1 MDLLLTLP
9 EQSQFSN
16 PLVELNSKRVQQWV
30 DELPLLNVA
39 HSVVALKDALDMLN
53 QEPLSD
59 KERLK
64 LLEIYRVPF
73 ETVFR
78 SFDRSNLRH
87 IPLSPEERQQ
97 VVADMG
103 KTCQSLAG
111 GYKLLVQHGFDN
123 GVDLHKD
130 TSALLALRRAI
141 EALSLGMIHA
151 FRMYA
156 PVPMFSCLEINQLFY
171 YAEQRGVQ
179 DVACAAH
186 KKDTDAPSVSR
197 LYKQI
202 MLLAIT
208 DPYRLSEG
216 EADKVFALLEKYTND
231 CVISPDS
238 TAHEGEGFFCIDLVA
253 DSTPVKFSKDVVARG
268 EVPRIIDARPVM
280 EKITSTVDEKNE
292 LASKISPHLQA
303 RDMQRKKRYAA
314 DGKVRLAVGVENIH
328 ALLSAR
334 LHRKGKAPGLLD
346 WSVVNES
353 AGGFMLRS
361 QTAGPDAVSV
371 DDMVGI
377 EDAGQRLMVAIVR
390 WLRSEDTSTVGMGV
404 EFIPAEVEPVLC
416 RFMSAVGEEQF
427 IGGLFLPRIKKLN
440 LASSLM
446 LPAGYYEFQ
455 KTVTLF
461 IGEREMEVRMDRP
474 ISQTRSSDW
483 FSFTSA

>member
-1 MDLLLTLP
+1 MDLLLTIP

-16 PLVELNSKRVQQWV
+16 PLVELSAKRVQQWV

-39 HSVVALKDALDMLN
+39 HSVSALKEALDLLN

-64 LLEIYRVPF
+64 LLEIYRVPV
-73 ETVFR
+73 ETVFK

-103 KTCQSLAG
+103 KLCQTLAG
-111 GYKLLVQHGFDN
+111 GYKLVVQHGFDN
-123 GVDLHKD
+123 GVELKKD
-130 TSALLALRRAI
+130 ASVLMALRRAI
-141 EALSLGMIHA
+141 EALSLSMMHA

-156 PVPMFSCLEINQLFY
+156 PVPMFACMEINQLFY
-171 YAEQRGVQ
+171 FAEQSGVQ

-186 KKDTDAPSVSR
+186 KKDKNAPSVSQ

-216 EADKVFALLEKYTND
+216 EADKVFTLLEKYTSD
-231 CVISPDS
+231 CIISSDT
-238 TAHEGEGFFCIDLVA
+238 TAHEGEGFFCIDLDA
-253 DSTPVKFSKDVVARG
+253 DSTPVKFSKDAVARG
-268 EVPRIIDARPVM
+268 EVMRIIDARPVM
-280 EKITSTVDEKNE
+280 EKISSADEETDE
-292 LASKISPHLQA
+292 LTNKISPHLQA
-303 RDMQRKKRYAA
+303 KDLQRKKRYTA
-314 DGKVRLAVGVENIH
+314 DGNIKLAVGVEDIH
-328 ALLSAR
+328 ALLSV
-334 LHRKGKAPGLLD
+334 HKHHKGKAPQLME

-361 QTAGPDAVSV
+361 QTVDAEAIKV
-371 DDMVGI
+371 DDIVGI

-390 WLRSEDTSTVGMGV
+390 WLRSEGTSTVGMGV

-416 RFMSAVGEEQF
+416 KFMSAVGEEQF
-427 IGGLFLPRIKKLN
+427 VGGLFLPRIKKLN

-446 LPAGYYEFQ
+446 LPTGYYEYQ

-461 IGEREMEVRMDRP
+461 VGEREMEVRMDRS
-474 ISQTRSSDW
+474 ISQTSGSDW
-483 FSFTSA
+483 FSFMSA